1 VRITAKSPCVE
12 DRSPLHLEAEHGV
25 TMDDMYEGGVPDE
38 EGDFEINTGA
48 DGKPVQLF
56 QSRRDVVFET
66 EFYIELGVV
75 SI

>member
-1 VRITAKSPCVE
+1 MI
-12 DRSPLHLEAEHGV
+12 H
-25 TMDDMYEGGVPDE
+25 E

-66 EFYIELGVV
+66 EFYDVVFETEFYIELGVV
-75 SI
+75 ST